1 MYGRAKSKISGPET
15 NSPQDNWTSRADITG
30 TEKMESDRDSPA
42 MNVAGRNLQR
52 TIPFA
57 R

>member
-1 MYGRAKSKISGPET
+1 MYGRAKSKISGPDT

-30 TEKMESDRDSPA
+30 TEKMESDSPA
-42 MNVAGRNLQR
+42 MNVAGPNLQR